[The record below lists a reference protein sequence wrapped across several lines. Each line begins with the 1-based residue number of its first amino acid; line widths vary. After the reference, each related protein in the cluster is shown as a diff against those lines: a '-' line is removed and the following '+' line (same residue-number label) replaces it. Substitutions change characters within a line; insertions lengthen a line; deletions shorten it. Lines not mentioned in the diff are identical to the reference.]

1 MENKI
6 LNRNHGKRSCSGGP
20 QGLGD
25 PNDTSLRKVEI
36 EILIPKIMR
45 DRSRAEKCAEELK
58 VFSECGKK
66 AGLLLTFKCKKEC
79 AAFNECSAK
88 WYTNEEFK
96 EECKQQYLKER
107 AEYRRTG
114 ITKKMKENK
123 LSDKLKSEV

>member
-1 MENKI
+1 
-6 LNRNHGKRSCSGGP
+6 
-20 QGLGD
+20 
-25 PNDTSLRKVEI
+25 
-36 EILIPKIMR
+36 MR

-58 VFSECGKK
+58 GNQLYFNHLTQVFLKLTVYSVFSECGKK